1 MEITRNRT
9 PDFLELK
16 VEGRLDAYWADHLT
30 AALEEALREGAD
42 HLRLDM
48 AGVVYMSSV
57 GIRVLVRV
65 YKEVQRLNGS
75 FAVTNPST
83 AVRSVLELAG
93 LESLLLSAAP
103 APAAAAPSEESRHV
117 VRDGAM
123 FEVFDLAP
131 GARLEAR
138 LIGEPARLHARGFT
152 AAHCRGLRA
161 GESVLALGLGAFG
174 RDFDECRGRFGEFL
188 AAGGGAVYLPADGT
202 GVPDYLVAAGA
213 FVPELSVLYA
223 LSCEGTP
230 ALLARFEGERGTAS
244 AASPAAPV
252 PLATLARAA
261 LDLAGAEAAA
271 VAIIAE
277 CAGLSGAAL
286 RRSPAAEL
294 RFAFDLPGVR
304 DWLWFTPER
313 AFARSLALIVGVVA
327 RHEIAILAPF
337 LRPLGA
343 EPWPAGHF
351 HAAAFSYRPLRRG
364 RLDLRSTVAT
374 LFEREHLQGV
384 LHLINDDRPIVGAG
398 QSELVR
404 GACWIG
410 PLGRVTAEER

>member
-9 PDFLELK
+9 AEYLELK
-16 VEGRLDAYWADHLT
+16 IDGRLDAYWADHLT

-57 GIRVLVRV
+57 GIRVLLRV
-65 YKEVQRLNGS
+65 YKQVQRLNGS
-75 FAVTNPST
+75 FAVSNPSP
-83 AVRSVLELAG
+83 AVKGVLELAG
-93 LESLLLSAAP
+93 LETLLLST
-103 APAAAAPSEESRHV
+103 APAAASPTREAAEESRHL
-117 VRDGAM
+117 VRDGAA
-123 FEVFDLAP
+123 FEIFDLAP
-131 GARLEAR
+131 GALLEAH
-138 LIGEPARLHARGFT
+138 LIGEPQRLWADSFAG
-152 AAHCRGLRA
+152 ANCRGLRA

-174 RDFDECRGRFGEFL
+174 RDFEECRGRFGEFL
-188 AAGGGAVYLPADGT
+188 AAAGAAAYLPADGT
-202 GVPDYLVAAGA
+202 NVPDVLVSTGA
-213 FVPELSVLYA
+213 FVPELRVLYA

-230 ALLARFEGERGTAS
+230 ALLARFEGAGSGDA
-244 AASPAAPV
+244 PPAPV
-252 PLATLARAA
+252 TLATLATTALEIAGADAAA
-261 LDLAGAEAAA
+261 L
-271 VAIIAE
+271 AIVAE

-286 RRSPAAEL
+286 RRSPTGGE

-313 AFARSLALIVGVVA
+313 AFARSLALVVGVVA
-327 RHEIAILAPF
+327 RAEVDGLAPF

-351 HAAAFSYRPLRRG
+351 HGAAFSYRPLRRG
-364 RLDLRSTVAT
+364 RIDLRPTVAT

-398 QSELVR
+398 QSEFVR

-410 PLGRVTAEER
+410 PLGRVVEEER